1 MVKKTFIIAEVGLA
15 HEGSL
20 GIAKSFVDKI
30 SEAKADAVKFQI
42 HDHKSESSIYEKF
55 KKKIQLSR

>member
-20 GIAKSFVDKI
+20 GIAKSFVDN
-30 SEAKADAVKFQI
+30 VQI
-42 HDHKSESSIYEKF
+42 NIIKLKSSVYCKRI
-55 KKKIQLSR
+55 LLT